1 MKSTITLELT
11 SDSAIKIV
19 ESQEQQ
25 SKAGTAQI
33 TITVSKEL
41 HKKIKQKALDDDR
54 GVLEL
59 VLEAVDRAFSK

>member
-1 MKSTITLELT
+1 MKNIEKGKPLNNKKPLELG
-11 SDSAIKIV
+11 
-19 ESQEQQ
+19 EL
-25 SKAGTAQI
+25 AGETAKI

-59 VLEAVDRAFSK
+59 VLEVVERAFSK

>member
-1 MKSTITLELT
+1 MKNIEKGKPINSKKTLELGEFT
-11 SDSAIKIV
+11 GD
-19 ESQEQQ
+19 
-25 SKAGTAQI
+25 TAKI

-59 VLEAVDRAFSK
+59 VLEAVERSFK